1 MSKVIKLEPN
11 VLVRGLKFAEGPRWH
26 NGKLWFSDMLDHKIY
41 TLDMKGNLHL
51 ILEHPN
57 RVSGLGWLSDDSL
70 IFVSMEDRRLF
81 KLKSGKV
88 SEYANI
94 YELATF
100 HLNDMI
106 IDKKDRAYVGNF
118 GFDYSNNAP
127 ITPAEIIMVT
137 PKGNTEIV
145 VKNLIFPNG
154 MVITPDH
161 KTLVVGETFASR
173 LTAFD
178 IQEDG
183 SLTNRRVW
191 ANLKSLAPDGICLD
205 ENGGIWVSA
214 PGSHKVVRVLEGGE
228 ETHIVKIETDAYACM
243 LGGPDRRRL
252 FIATATSDGTQVI
265 GQIEY
270 VDVEYAGVGLP

>member
-1 MSKVIKLEPN
+1 MSKVMKLESK
-11 VLVRGLKFAEGPRWH
+11 VLVRGLTFAEGPRWH
-26 NGKLWFSDMLDHKIY
+26 NGKLWFSDMLDRKIY
-41 TLDMKGNLHL
+41 TLDMKGNLQV

-81 KLKSGKV
+81 KLTSGKV
-88 SEYANI
+88 SEYANL

-106 IDKKDRAYVGNF
+106 IDNKDRAYVGNF
-118 GFDYSNNAP
+118 GFDYNNNAP

-137 PKGNTEIV
+137 IEGKTEIV
-145 VKNLIFPNG
+145 AKNLIFPNG
-154 MVITPDH
+154 MVITPDY
-161 KTLVVGETFASR
+161 KTLVVGETFATR

-191 ANLKSLAPDGICLD
+191 ANLKLLAPDGICLD
-205 ENGGIWVSA
+205 ENGGIWVAA
-214 PGSHKVVRVLEGGE
+214 PGSHKVVRVIEGGK

-252 FIATATSDGTQVI
+252 FIATATLDGTRVI

-270 VDVEYAGVGLP
+270 VDVEYAGAGLP